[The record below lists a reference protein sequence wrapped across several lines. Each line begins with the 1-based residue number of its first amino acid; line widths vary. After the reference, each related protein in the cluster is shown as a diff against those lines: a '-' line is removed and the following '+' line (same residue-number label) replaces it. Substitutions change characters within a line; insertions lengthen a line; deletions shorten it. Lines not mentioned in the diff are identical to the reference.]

1 MTTKQ
6 PPTNSVK
13 ETMRASQYF
22 ITTKKESP
30 ADAEVIS
37 HQLMPRAGM
46 VRKVASGLYSW
57 LPIGLRVFRKVEAI
71 VREEMDR
78 SGALELMMPVV
89 QPADLWEESGR
100 WGQFGPELLR
110 IKDRHDREFCLG
122 PTHEEIITDI
132 IRNEINSYKQ
142 LPANFYQIQ
151 TKFRDERR
159 PRFGVMRTREFC
171 MKDAYSFHSSTES
184 LQDTYDKMYRTYS
197 AIFERTGLVVR
208 AVLAD
213 TGSIGGS
220 HSHEFHVL
228 AESGEDAIVFSTE
241 SDYAAN
247 IEKAAALAPA
257 GQPAAA
263 TAEMAELATPGVH
276 TILDL
281 CQFVGTE
288 PEKTLKALI
297 VSAQTDDGGT
307 QLYGLMVRGD
317 HELNEVKAQHAL
329 GLQTEITFATEAQIK
344 AAIACSPGSLG
355 PVSLPLPMVVDH
367 SAALLND
374 FTCGANRDGY
384 HLTNVNWARD
394 CGEYSIADIRNVV
407 AGDPSPDGRGVLEI
421 KRGIE
426 VGHIFQ
432 LGTKYSETMKAT
444 VLDENGKEQF
454 MSMGCYGIG
463 VSRIVAAAI
472 EQNNDAN
479 GIIWPDSIAPFQI
492 AIVPINMHKS
502 ETVKHACETLY
513 DKLSSAGYEVLFMD
527 EPKARLGGML
537 ADIELIGIPHRIVIG
552 DRGLEGGTVEYRN
565 RRESENQH
573 ILIAELDAFI
583 SEHIHK

>member
-1 MTTKQ
+1 
-6 PPTNSVK
+6 
-13 ETMRASQYF
+13 MRASQYL
-22 ITTKKESP
+22 ISTKKESP

-37 HQLMPRAGM
+37 HKLMLRAGM
-46 VRKVASGLYSW
+46 IRKVASGLYSW

-71 VREEMDR
+71 VRQEMDR
-78 SGALELMMPVV
+78 SGALEIMMPVV

-122 PTHEEIITDI
+122 PTHEEVVTDI
-132 IRNEINSYKQ
+132 VRNEIRSYKQ

-171 MKDAYSFHSSTES
+171 MKDAYSFHIDGAS
-184 LQDTYDKMYRTYS
+184 LQQTYDLMYQTYS
-197 AIFERTGLVVR
+197 TIFDRTGLIYR

-228 AESGEDAIVFSTE
+228 ADSGEDAIVFSTE

-247 IEKAAALAPA
+247 IEKAEALTPA
-257 GQPAAA
+257 EPALPA
-263 TAEMAELATPGVH
+263 TQEMVELATPGVH
-276 TILDL
+276 TINEL
-281 CQFVGTE
+281 CEFIGSSAD
-288 PEKTLKALI
+288 KTLKALI
-297 VSAQTDDGGT
+297 VSAENEEGKT

-317 HELNEVKAQHAL
+317 HELNEIKAQRAL
-329 GLQTEITFATEAQIK
+329 GLASEITFATEEQIK
-344 AAIACSPGSLG
+344 SILNCSPGSIG
-355 PVSLPLPMVVDH
+355 PVNLDLPIIVDH
-367 SAALLND
+367 CAAQLSD
-374 FTCGANRDGY
+374 FVCGANRDGY
-384 HLTNVNWARD
+384 HLTGVNWQRD
-394 CGEYSIADIRNVV
+394 CGDYSVADIRNVL
-407 AGDPSPDGRGVLEI
+407 AGDPSPDGKGVLEI

-432 LGTKYSETMKAT
+432 LGTKYSEAMKAT
-444 VLDENGKEQF
+444 VLDENGKEQV

-472 EQNNDAN
+472 EQNHDDS
-479 GIIWPDSIAPFQI
+479 GIIWPEAIAPFQI

-502 ETVKHACETLY
+502 ELVAETCEQLY
-513 DKLSSAGYEVLFMD
+513 TKLSDAGYEVLFMD
-527 EPKARLGGML
+527 EAKARLGGML

-552 DRGLEGGTVEYRN
+552 DRGLAEGNVEYRN
-565 RRESENQH
+565 RRESDNQT
-573 ILIAELDAFI
+573 IALDALDDFI
-583 SEHIHK
+583 AKNVCK

>member
-1 MTTKQ
+1 
-6 PPTNSVK
+6 
-13 ETMRASQYF
+13 MRASQYL
-22 ITTKKESP
+22 ISTKKESP

-37 HQLMPRAGM
+37 HQLMLRAGM
-46 VRKVASGLYSW
+46 IRKVASGLYSW

-71 VREEMDR
+71 VRQEMDK
-78 SGALELMMPVV
+78 SGALEIMMPVV

-122 PTHEEIITDI
+122 PTHEEVVTDI
-132 IRNEINSYKQ
+132 IRNEIRSYKQ

-171 MKDAYSFHSSTES
+171 MKDAYSFHIDGAS
-184 LQDTYDKMYRTYS
+184 LQQTYDLMYQTYS
-197 AIFERTGLVVR
+197 AIFDRTGLVYR

-228 AESGEDAIVFSTE
+228 ADSGEDAIVFSTE

-247 IEKAAALAPA
+247 IEKAEALAPSS
-257 GQPAAA
+257 AA
-263 TAEMAELATPGVH
+263 TAGSAEMAELATPGVH
-276 TILDL
+276 TINEL
-281 CQFVGTE
+281 CDFIGTSAD
-288 PEKTLKALI
+288 KTLKALI
-297 VSAQTDDGGT
+297 VSAEDCDGKT

-317 HELNEVKAQHAL
+317 HELNEVKAQRAL
-329 GLQTEITFATEAQIK
+329 GLATEITFATEEQIK
-344 AAIACSPGSLG
+344 STLKCSPGSIG
-355 PVSLPLPMVVDH
+355 PVNLDLPMVVDPC
-367 SAALLND
+367 AAQLSD
-374 FTCGANRDGY
+374 FVCGANRDGY
-384 HLTNVNWARD
+384 HLTGVNWQRD
-394 CGEYSIADIRNVV
+394 CGEFRVADIRNVV
-407 AGDPSPDGRGVLEI
+407 AGDPSPDGKGVLEI

-432 LGTKYSETMKAT
+432 LGTKYSKAMNAT
-444 VLDENGKEQF
+444 VLDENGKEQI

-472 EQNNDAN
+472 EQNHDDN
-479 GIIWPDSIAPFQI
+479 GIIWPEAIAPFQI

-502 ETVKHACETLY
+502 ELVAETCEALY
-513 DKLSSAGYEVLFMD
+513 TKLVSAGYEVLFMD
-527 EPKARLGGML
+527 EAKARLGGML
-537 ADIELIGIPHRIVIG
+537 ADIELLGIPHRFVIG
-552 DRGLEGGTVEYRN
+552 DRGLAEGSIEYRN
-565 RRESENQH
+565 RREPENRQ
-573 ILIAELDAFI
+573 IARDALDDFIAENVL
-583 SEHIHK
+583 K

>member
-1 MTTKQ
+1 
-6 PPTNSVK
+6 
-13 ETMRASQYF
+13 MRASQYL

-30 ADAEVIS
+30 ADAEIIS
-37 HQLMPRAGM
+37 HQLMLRAGM
-46 VRKVASGLYSW
+46 IRKVAAGLYSW
-57 LPIGLRVFRKVEAI
+57 LPLGLKVFRKVETI
-71 VREEMDR
+71 VREEMDKA
-78 SGALELMMPVV
+78 GALELMMPVV

-110 IKDRHDREFCLG
+110 IKDRHSREFCLG
-122 PTHEEIITDI
+122 PTHEEVITDI
-132 IRNEINSYKQ
+132 IRNEISSYKQ

-171 MKDAYSFHSSTES
+171 MKDAYSFHIDGES
-184 LQDTYDKMYRTYS
+184 LQQTYDLMYQTYS
-197 AIFERTGLVVR
+197 AIFSRTGLVFR

-228 AESGEDAIVFSTE
+228 ADSGEDAIVFSNE

-247 IEKAAALAPA
+247 IEKAEALA
-257 GQPAAA
+257 A
-263 TAEMAELATPGVH
+263 TESDPVALEDLTEIATPGVH
-276 TILDL
+276 TISELCDFLD
-281 CQFVGTE
+281 TE
-288 PEKTLKALI
+288 AKNTLKALI
-297 VSAQTDDGGT
+297 VSAENNEGKT

-329 GLQTEITFATEAQIK
+329 GLSCEITFASEEQIK
-344 AAIACSPGSLG
+344 SALNCAPGSLG
-355 PVSLPLPMVVDH
+355 PVNLNLPMIVDR
-367 SAALLND
+367 SAAQLSN
-374 FTCGANRDGY
+374 FVCGANRDGY
-384 HLTNVNWARD
+384 HLNRVNWDRD
-394 CGEYSIADIRNVV
+394 CGDFTIADIRNVI
-407 AGDPSPDGRGVLEI
+407 AGDPSPDGKGVLEI

-432 LGTKYSETMKAT
+432 LGSKYSEAMKAT

-472 EQNNDAN
+472 EQNHDDN
-479 GIIWPDSIAPFQI
+479 GIIWPDAIAPFHI

-502 ETVKHACETLY
+502 DQVKEACESLY
-513 DKLSSAGYEVLFMD
+513 QKLSAVGYEVLFMD

-537 ADIELIGIPHRIVIG
+537 ADIELIGIPHRLVIG
-552 DRGLEGGTVEYRN
+552 DRGLESGTVEYRS
-565 RRESENQH
+565 RRATEN
-573 ILIAELDAFI
+573 
-583 SEHIHK
+583 EHIAIDQLDDFIAQTINR

>member
-1 MTTKQ
+1 
-6 PPTNSVK
+6 
-13 ETMRASQYF
+13 MRASQYL
-22 ITTKKESP
+22 ISTKKESP

-37 HQLMPRAGM
+37 HKLMLRAGM
-46 VRKVASGLYSW
+46 IRKVASGLYSW

-71 VREEMDR
+71 VRQEMDR
-78 SGALELMMPVV
+78 SGALEIMMPVV

-122 PTHEEIITDI
+122 PTHEEVVTDI
-132 IRNEINSYKQ
+132 VRNEIRSYKQ

-171 MKDAYSFHSSTES
+171 MKDAYSFHVDGAS
-184 LQDTYDKMYRTYS
+184 LQETYDLMYQTYS
-197 AIFERTGLVVR
+197 TIFDRTGLIYR

-228 AESGEDAIVFSTE
+228 ADSGEDAIVFSTE

-247 IEKAAALAPA
+247 IEKAAALAPNEA
-257 GQPAAA
+257 ALPATLAM
-263 TAEMAELATPGVH
+263 TELATPGVH
-276 TILDL
+276 TINDL
-281 CQFVGTE
+281 CEFIDTSAD
-288 PEKTLKALI
+288 KTLKALI
-297 VSAQTDDGGT
+297 VSAENDEGKT

-317 HELNEVKAQHAL
+317 HELNEVKAQRAL
-329 GLQTEITFATEAQIK
+329 GLTSEISFASEEQIK
-344 AAIACSPGSLG
+344 SALNCSPGSIG
-355 PVSLPLPMVVDH
+355 PVNLGLPIVVDH
-367 SAALLND
+367 SAAQLSD
-374 FTCGANRDGY
+374 FACGANRDGY
-384 HLTNVNWARD
+384 HLTGVNWQRD
-394 CGEYSIADIRNVV
+394 CGDFKVADIRNVL
-407 AGDPSPDGRGVLEI
+407 AGDPSPDGKGVLEI

-432 LGTKYSETMKAT
+432 LGTKYSEAMKAT
-444 VLDENGKEQF
+444 VLNENGKEQV

-472 EQNNDAN
+472 EQNHDDN
-479 GIIWPDSIAPFQI
+479 GIIWPEAIAPFQI

-502 ETVKHACETLY
+502 ELVAKTCEQLY
-513 DKLSSAGYEVLFMD
+513 TKLNDAGYEVLFMD
-527 EPKARLGGML
+527 EAKARLGGML

-552 DRGLEGGTVEYRN
+552 DRGLAEGNVEYRN
-565 RRESENQH
+565 RREPDNQT
-573 ILIAELDAFI
+573 ITLDALDDFI
-583 SEHIHK
+583 AKNVYK

>member
-1 MTTKQ
+1 
-6 PPTNSVK
+6 
-13 ETMRASQYF
+13 MRASQYL
-22 ITTKKESP
+22 ISTKKESP

-37 HQLMPRAGM
+37 HKLMLRAGM
-46 VRKVASGLYSW
+46 IRKVASGLYSW

-71 VREEMDR
+71 VRQEMDK

-122 PTHEEIITDI
+122 PTHEEVITDI
-132 IRNEINSYKQ
+132 IRSEIRSYKQ

-171 MKDAYSFHSSTES
+171 MKDAYSFHIDSAS
-184 LQDTYDKMYRTYS
+184 LQETYDLMYQTYS
-197 AIFERTGLVVR
+197 AIFERTGLVFR

-220 HSHEFHVL
+220 VSHEFHVL
-228 AESGEDAIVFSTE
+228 ADSGEDAIVFSSE

-247 IEKAAALAPA
+247 IEKAEAIAPA
-257 GQPAAA
+257 GQPC
-263 TAEMAELATPGVH
+263 TDGSAEMAELATPGVR
-276 TILDL
+276 TIEDL
-281 CQFVGTE
+281 CSFVGSSA
-288 PEKTLKALI
+288 EKSLKTLI
-297 VSAQTDDGGT
+297 VSAEDEEGKT

-329 GLQTEITFATEAQIK
+329 GLATEVTFATEEQIK
-344 AAIACSPGSLG
+344 ATLNCSPGSLG
-355 PVSLPLPMVVDH
+355 PVDLGLPMVVDH
-367 SAALLND
+367 SAAQLND

-384 HLTNVNWARD
+384 HLTGVNWQRD
-394 CGEYSIADIRNVV
+394 CGEFTIADIRNVV
-407 AGDPSPDGRGVLEI
+407 AGDASPDGKGVLEI

-432 LGTKYSETMKAT
+432 LGTKYSEAMKAT
-444 VLDENGKEQF
+444 VLDENGKERS
-454 MSMGCYGIG
+454 MAMGCYGIG

-472 EQNNDAN
+472 EQNNDEN
-479 GIIWPDSIAPFQI
+479 GIIWPDAIAPFQI

-502 ETVKHACETLY
+502 EQVKETCEALY
-513 DKLSSAGYEVLFMD
+513 DKLNSAGYEVLFMD
-527 EPKARLGGML
+527 EAKARLGGML
-537 ADIELIGIPHRIVIG
+537 ADVELIGIPHRIVIG

-565 RRESENQH
+565 RREPENQH
-573 ILIAELDAFI
+573 IAMDKLDDFI
-583 SEHIHK
+583 SENVFK

>member
-1 MTTKQ
+1 
-6 PPTNSVK
+6 
-13 ETMRASQYF
+13 MRASQYL

-37 HQLMPRAGM
+37 HQLMLRAGM
-46 VRKVASGLYSW
+46 IRKVAAGLYSW
-57 LPIGLRVFRKVEAI
+57 LPLGLRVFRKVENI
-71 VREEMDR
+71 VRQEMDR

-110 IKDRHDREFCLG
+110 IKDRHDRDFCLG
-122 PTHEEIITDI
+122 PTHEEVITDI
-132 IRNEINSYKQ
+132 IRNEISSYKQ

-171 MKDAYSFHSSTES
+171 MKDAYSFHSNAES
-184 LQDTYDKMYRTYS
+184 LQQTYDLMYQTYS
-197 AIFERTGLVVR
+197 TIFTRTGLVFR
-208 AVLAD
+208 SVLAD

-228 AESGEDAIVFSTE
+228 ADSGEDAIVFSTQ

-247 IEKAAALAPA
+247 IEKAAAVAS
-257 GQPAAA
+257 GTAA
-263 TAEMAELATPGVH
+263 TPGTGEITELATPGVH
-276 TILDL
+276 TIAEL
-281 CQFVGTE
+281 CQFMDTQATQ
-288 PEKTLKALI
+288 TLKALI
-297 VSAQTDDGGT
+297 VSAENAEGQT
-307 QLYGLMVRGD
+307 QLYGLMLRGD

-329 GLQTEITFATEAQIK
+329 GLASEITFASEAQIK
-344 AAIACSPGSLG
+344 AALDCAPGSLG
-355 PVSLPLPMVVDH
+355 PVNLNMPMVVDH
-367 SAALLND
+367 SAAQLAD
-374 FTCGANRDGY
+374 FVCGANRDGY
-384 HLTNVNWARD
+384 HLTNVNWERD
-394 CGEYSIADIRNVV
+394 CGDFTVADIRNVV
-407 AGDPSPDGRGVLEI
+407 AGDPSPDGKGVLEI

-432 LGTKYSETMKAT
+432 LGTKYSEAMKAT
-444 VLDENGKEQF
+444 VLDENGKEQP

-472 EQNNDAN
+472 EQNHDDN
-479 GIIWPDSIAPFQI
+479 GIIWPDAIAPFQL

-502 ETVKHACETLY
+502 ELVKETCENLY
-513 DKLSSAGYEVLFMD
+513 QKLSDAGYEVLFMD

-552 DRGLEGGTVEYRN
+552 DRGLEEGTVEYRS
-565 RRESENQH
+565 RRETENQH
-573 ILIAELDAFI
+573 IAMDKLDDFIAENLR
-583 SEHIHK
+583 K

>member
-1 MTTKQ
+1 
-6 PPTNSVK
+6 
-13 ETMRASQYF
+13 MRASQYL

-37 HQLMPRAGM
+37 HQLMLRAGM
-46 VRKVASGLYSW
+46 IRKVAAGLYSW
-57 LPIGLRVFRKVEAI
+57 LPLGLRVFRKVENI
-71 VREEMDR
+71 VRQEMDR

-110 IKDRHDREFCLG
+110 IKDRHDRDFCLG
-122 PTHEEIITDI
+122 PTHEEVITDI
-132 IRNEINSYKQ
+132 IRNEISSYKQ

-171 MKDAYSFHSSTES
+171 MKDAYSFHINAES
-184 LQDTYDKMYRTYS
+184 LQQTYDLMYQTYS
-197 AIFERTGLVVR
+197 AIFTRTGLVFR

-228 AESGEDAIVFSTE
+228 AESGEDAIVFSSE
-241 SDYAAN
+241 GDYAAN
-247 IEKAAALAPA
+247 IEKAAAV
-257 GQPAAA
+257 A
-263 TAEMAELATPGVH
+263 TETNSTPGTGELTELATPGVH
-276 TILDL
+276 TIAELS
-281 CQFVGTE
+281 QFMDTQATQ
-288 PEKTLKALI
+288 TLKALI
-297 VSAQTDDGGT
+297 VSAEDDEGQT
-307 QLYGLMVRGD
+307 QLYGLMLRGD

-329 GLQTEITFATEAQIK
+329 GLASEITFASEEQIK
-344 AAIACSPGSLG
+344 AALNCAPGSLG
-355 PVSLPLPMVVDH
+355 PVNLNMPMVVDH
-367 SAALLND
+367 SAAQLTD
-374 FTCGANRDGY
+374 FVCGANRDGY
-384 HLTNVNWARD
+384 HLTNVNWERD
-394 CGEYSIADIRNVV
+394 CGDFTVADIRNVV
-407 AGDPSPDGRGVLEI
+407 AGDPSPDGKGVLEI

-432 LGTKYSETMKAT
+432 LGTKYSEAMKAT
-444 VLDENGKEQF
+444 VLDENGKEQP

-472 EQNNDAN
+472 EQNHDDN
-479 GIIWPDSIAPFQI
+479 GIIWPDAIAPFQL

-502 ETVKHACETLY
+502 DKVKEACENLY
-513 DKLSSAGYEVLFMD
+513 QKLSDAGYEVLFMD

-552 DRGLEGGTVEYRN
+552 DRGLADGTVEYRS
-565 RRESENQH
+565 RRETENQH
-573 ILIAELDAFI
+573 IAMDKLDDFIAENLKI
-583 SEHIHK
+583 

>member
-1 MTTKQ
+1 
-6 PPTNSVK
+6 
-13 ETMRASQYF
+13 MRASQYL

-37 HQLMPRAGM
+37 HKLMLRAGM
-46 VRKVASGLYSW
+46 IRKVASGLYSW
-57 LPIGLRVFRKVEAI
+57 LPMGLRVFRKVEAI

-78 SGALELMMPVV
+78 AGALELMMPVV

-122 PTHEEIITDI
+122 PTHEEVITDI

-171 MKDAYSFHSSTES
+171 MKDAYSFHSNAES
-184 LQDTYDKMYRTYS
+184 LQQTYDKMYQTYS
-197 AIFERTGLVVR
+197 SIFERTGLVFR

-228 AESGEDAIVFSTE
+228 AESGEDTIVFSTE

-247 IEKAAALAPA
+247 IEKAEAIAPA
-257 GQPAAA
+257 GDTTAA
-263 TAEMAELATPGVH
+263 TAELAELATPGVH
-276 TILDL
+276 TINEL
-281 CQFVGTE
+281 CKFIGAEAPQ
-288 PEKTLKALI
+288 TLKALI
-297 VSAQTDDGGT
+297 VSAENEEGEA

-329 GLQTEITFATEAQIK
+329 GLSSEISFATEAQIK
-344 AAIACSPGSLG
+344 ATLNCSPGSLG
-355 PVSLPLPMVVDH
+355 PVGINLPMVVDH
-367 SAALLND
+367 AAAQLSD

-384 HLTNVNWARD
+384 HLTGVNWTRD
-394 CGEYSIADIRNVV
+394 CGEFTVADIRNVV
-407 AGDPSPDGRGVLEI
+407 AGDASPDGRGVLEI
-421 KRGIE
+421 KCGIE

-432 LGTKYSETMKAT
+432 LGTKYSEAMKAT

-472 EQNNDAN
+472 EQNNDDN
-479 GIIWPDSIAPFQI
+479 GIIWPDAIAPFQI

-502 ETVKHACETLY
+502 DNVKATCETLY
-513 DKLSSAGYEVLFMD
+513 ESLSAAGYEVLFMD
-527 EPKARLGGML
+527 EAKARLGGML

-565 RRESENQH
+565 RREPENQH
-573 ILIAELDAFI
+573 IALDRLNDFI
-583 SEHIHK
+583 TENVLK

>member
-1 MTTKQ
+1 
-6 PPTNSVK
+6 
-13 ETMRASQYF
+13 MRASQYL
-22 ITTKKESP
+22 ISTKKESP

-37 HQLMPRAGM
+37 HKLMLRAGM
-46 VRKVASGLYSW
+46 IRKVASGLYSW

-71 VREEMDR
+71 VRQEMDK
-78 SGALELMMPVV
+78 SGALEIMMPVV

-122 PTHEEIITDI
+122 PTHEEVITDI
-132 IRNEINSYKQ
+132 IRNEIRSYKQ

-171 MKDAYSFHSSTES
+171 MKDAYSFHIDSAS
-184 LQDTYDKMYRTYS
+184 LQQTYDLMYQTYS
-197 AIFERTGLVVR
+197 AIFERTGLVFR

-220 HSHEFHVL
+220 VSHEFHVL
-228 AESGEDAIVFSTE
+228 ADSGEDAIVFSSE

-247 IEKAAALAPA
+247 IEKAEALASDSKTA
-257 GQPAAA
+257 EGS
-263 TAEMAELATPGVH
+263 AEMAELATPGVR
-276 TILDL
+276 TIDDL
-281 CQFVGTE
+281 CAFVSSS
-288 PEKTLKALI
+288 PEQCLKTLI
-297 VSAQTDDGGT
+297 VSAADEEGEEK
-307 QLYGLMVRGD
+307 LYGLMIRGD

-329 GLQTEITFATEAQIK
+329 GLATEVTFATEEQIK
-344 AAIACSPGSLG
+344 ATLNCSPGSLG
-355 PVSLPLPMVVDH
+355 PVNLNLPMVIDH
-367 SAALLND
+367 SAAQLSD

-384 HLTNVNWARD
+384 HLTGVNWQRD
-394 CGEYSIADIRNVV
+394 CGEYTVADIRNVV
-407 AGDPSPDGRGVLEI
+407 AGDASPDGKGVLEI

-432 LGTKYSETMKAT
+432 LGTKYSEAMKAT
-444 VLDENGKEQF
+444 VLDENGKERN

-472 EQNNDAN
+472 EQNHDDN
-479 GIIWPDSIAPFQI
+479 GIIWPEAIAPFQV

-502 ETVKHACETLY
+502 ELVKETCEALY
-513 DKLSSAGYEVLFMD
+513 EKLSSAGYEVLFMD
-527 EPKARLGGML
+527 EAKARLGGML
-537 ADIELIGIPHRIVIG
+537 ADVELIGIPHRIVIG

-565 RRESENQH
+565 RREPENQH
-573 ILIAELDAFI
+573 IAMDKLDDFI
-583 SEHIHK
+583 SENISK

>member
-1 MTTKQ
+1 
-6 PPTNSVK
+6 
-13 ETMRASQYF
+13 MRASQYL

-37 HQLMPRAGM
+37 HKLMLRAGM
-46 VRKVASGLYSW
+46 IRKVASGLYSW
-57 LPIGLRVFRKVEAI
+57 LPMGLRVFRKVEAI

-78 SGALELMMPVV
+78 AGALELMMPVV

-122 PTHEEIITDI
+122 PTHEEVITDI

-171 MKDAYSFHSSTES
+171 MKDAYSFHSNAES
-184 LQDTYDKMYRTYS
+184 LQQTYDKMYQTYS
-197 AIFERTGLVVR
+197 SIFERTGLVFR

-247 IEKAAALAPA
+247 IEKAEAIAPA
-257 GQPAAA
+257 GDTTAA
-263 TAEMAELATPGVH
+263 TAELGELATPGVH
-276 TILDL
+276 TINEL
-281 CQFVGTE
+281 CKFIGAEAPQ
-288 PEKTLKALI
+288 TLKALI
-297 VSAQTDDGGT
+297 VSAENEEGEA

-329 GLQTEITFATEAQIK
+329 GLSSEISFATEAQIK
-344 AAIACSPGSLG
+344 ATLNCSPGSLG
-355 PVSLPLPMVVDH
+355 PVDLNLPMVVDH
-367 SAALLND
+367 AAAQLSD
-374 FTCGANRDGY
+374 FACGANRDGY
-384 HLTNVNWARD
+384 HLTGVNWIRD
-394 CGEYSIADIRNVV
+394 CGEFTIADIRNVV
-407 AGDPSPDGRGVLEI
+407 AGDASPDGRGVLEI

-432 LGTKYSETMKAT
+432 LGTKYSEAMKAT

-472 EQNNDAN
+472 EQNNDDN
-479 GIIWPDSIAPFQI
+479 GIIWPDAIAPFQI

-502 ETVKHACETLY
+502 DNVKATCETLY
-513 DKLSSAGYEVLFMD
+513 ESLSAAGYEVLFMD
-527 EPKARLGGML
+527 EAKARLGGML

-565 RRESENQH
+565 RREPENQH
-573 ILIAELDAFI
+573 IALDRLNDFI
-583 SEHIHK
+583 TENVLK

>member
-1 MTTKQ
+1 
-6 PPTNSVK
+6 
-13 ETMRASQYF
+13 MRASQYL

-30 ADAEVIS
+30 ADAEIIS
-37 HQLMPRAGM
+37 HQLMLRAGM
-46 VRKVASGLYSW
+46 IRKVAAGLYSW
-57 LPIGLRVFRKVEAI
+57 LPLGLKVFRKVENI
-71 VREEMDR
+71 VREEMDKA
-78 SGALELMMPVV
+78 GALELMMPVV

-110 IKDRHDREFCLG
+110 INDRHSRDFCLG
-122 PTHEEIITDI
+122 PTHEEVITDI
-132 IRNEINSYKQ
+132 IRNEISSYKQ

-171 MKDAYSFHSSTES
+171 MKDAYSFHIDGES
-184 LQDTYDKMYRTYS
+184 LQQTYDLMYQTYS
-197 AIFERTGLVVR
+197 AIFSRTGLVFR

-228 AESGEDAIVFSTE
+228 ADSGEDAIVFSSE

-247 IEKAAALAPA
+247 IEKAEALATTESEPVT
-257 GQPAAA
+257 PEDL
-263 TAEMAELATPGVH
+263 TEIATPGVH
-276 TILDL
+276 TISDL
-281 CQFVGTE
+281 CGFLNTE
-288 PEKTLKALI
+288 AKNTLKALI
-297 VSAQTDDGGT
+297 VSAENDQGKT

-329 GLQTEITFATEAQIK
+329 GLSCEITFASEEQIK
-344 AAIACSPGSLG
+344 SALNCAPGSLG
-355 PVSLPLPMVVDH
+355 PVNLNLPMIVDR
-367 SAALLND
+367 SAAQLSN
-374 FTCGANRDGY
+374 FVCGANRDGY
-384 HLTNVNWARD
+384 HLNRVNWDRD
-394 CGEYSIADIRNVV
+394 CGDFTIADIRNVI
-407 AGDPSPDGRGVLEI
+407 AGDPSPDGKGVLEI

-432 LGTKYSETMKAT
+432 LGSKYSEAMKAT

-472 EQNNDAN
+472 EQNHDDN
-479 GIIWPDSIAPFQI
+479 GIIWPDAIAPFHI

-502 ETVKHACETLY
+502 DQVKEACESLY
-513 DKLSSAGYEVLFMD
+513 QKLSAVGYEVLFMD

-537 ADIELIGIPHRIVIG
+537 ADIELIGIPHRLVIG
-552 DRGLEGGTVEYRN
+552 DRGLESGTVEYRSRRAMENESIAIDQLDDFIAQTIN
-565 RRESENQH
+565 R
-573 ILIAELDAFI
+573 
-583 SEHIHK
+583 

>member
-1 MTTKQ
+1 
-6 PPTNSVK
+6 
-13 ETMRASQYF
+13 MRASRYL
-22 ITTKKESP
+22 ITTKKDSP

-37 HQLMPRAGM
+37 HKLMLRAGM
-46 VRKVASGLYSW
+46 IRKVASGLYSW
-57 LPIGLRVFRKVEAI
+57 LPLGLKVFRKVENI

-89 QPADLWEESGR
+89 QPADLWQESER
-100 WGQFGPELLR
+100 WNQFGPELLR

-122 PTHEEIITDI
+122 PTHEEVITDI
-132 IRNEINSYKQ
+132 IRTEISSYKQ

-171 MKDAYSFHSSTES
+171 MKDAYSFHSNADS
-184 LQDTYDKMYRTYS
+184 LQETYDLMHRTYS
-197 AIFERTGLVVR
+197 EIFQRTGLDFR

-228 AESGEDAIVFSTE
+228 ADSGEDAIVFSDG

-247 IEKAAALAPA
+247 IEKAEALAPEYTNSS
-257 GQPAAA
+257 G
-263 TAEMAELATPGVH
+263 TAPMVEIATPGVR
-276 TILDL
+276 TISDL
-281 CQFVGTE
+281 SAFLSVEANQ
-288 PEKTLKALI
+288 TLKALI
-297 VSAQTDDGGT
+297 ISAVNHEGEAE
-307 QLYGLMVRGD
+307 LFGLMLRGD
-317 HELNEVKAQHAL
+317 HELNEVKAQRVL
-329 GLQTEITFATEAQIK
+329 GLSGDITFATEQQIK
-344 AAIACSPGSLG
+344 SALQCVPGSIG
-355 PVSLPLPMVVDH
+355 PVGLGLTMVVDPCA
-367 SAALLND
+367 AALRD
-374 FTCGANRDGY
+374 FSCGANKNDF
-384 HLTNVNWARD
+384 HLTGVNWDRD
-394 CGEYSIADIRNVV
+394 CADFTVADIRNVV
-407 AGDPSPDGRGVLEI
+407 AGDTSPDGKGTLEI

-432 LGTKYSETMKAT
+432 LGTKYSESMKAT

-472 EQNNDAN
+472 EQNNDDN
-479 GIIWPDSIAPFQI
+479 GIMWPDAIAPFQI

-502 ETVKHACETLY
+502 ESVKLACEELY
-513 DKLSSAGYEVLFMD
+513 DQLTELGYEVLFMD
-527 EPKARLGGML
+527 EAKARLGGML
-537 ADIELIGIPHRIVIG
+537 ADIELIGIPHRVVIG
-552 DRGLEGGTVEYRN
+552 DRGLDDGKIEYRH

-573 ILIAELDAFI
+573 IATDDIVRFLTENALV
-583 SEHIHK
+583 KG